1 MLRDFSQRLDRRQ
14 INSEMNRP
22 GVNVKYRASTDL
34 AQQQA
39 RELREMK
46 RKQFLL
52 IASLAAQR
60 ARALSWRH
68 RAREGAGRGD
78 VRRVTDELTK
88 ADADGK
94 FTGKKALW
102 NFLTDLIHCAAA
114 EPRKDGSRAAVRYHG
129 TTHKFFAMLRKLGG
143 PRTQRFITANFGG
156 PDEQTTRRF
165 FCERK
170 HDFMPGFS
178 HVSEQATY
186 LESVYKQKM
195 AQLQISHNVVCEHSE
210 DETNI
215 LQEARWNARRDGI
228 AGT

>member
-1 MLRDFSQRLDRRQ
+1 MLRSD
-14 INSEMNRP
+14 MNRP
-22 GVNVKYRASTDL
+22 TVNVKFRATVSL

-39 RELREMK
+39 REVRELK

-52 IASLAAQR
+52 VSSLTAQR
-60 ARALSWRH
+60 ARTLSWRL
-68 RAREGAGRGD
+68 RAREGANRGD
-78 VRRVTDELTK
+78 VRRVTDELTR
-88 ADADGK
+88 AYNDGK

-102 NFLTDLIHCAAA
+102 NFLSDLIHCTAA
-114 EPRKDGSRAAVRYHG
+114 EPRKDGRRAAVRYHG
-129 TTHKFFAMLRKLGG
+129 STHKFFAVLRKLGG

-156 PDEQTTRRF
+156 PDEKTTQRF

-178 HVSEQATY
+178 HLSEQATY
-186 LESVYKQKM
+186 LEGIYKQKVE
-195 AQLQISHNVVCEHSE
+195 QLQIKCKIACEHSE

-215 LQEARWNARRDGI
+215 LQEARWNSRRDAI